1 MTSKY
6 IFLDVDGTLVSYE
19 NVLPESAVEAI
30 HQAQA
35 NGHKVFTV
43 TGRSKAEMY
52 KEILDIGFD
61 GYVGG
66 NGNYIE
72 LADEVIYHKHLTG
85 EETRKIVDWL
95 LDRNLEFYLESNS
108 GLYGSKN
115 FRERGRQTVQS
126 YVAYKGKDNA
136 QDASVESIF
145 PEMLFDQNLYR
156 DDINKISFVLESY
169 QDYLAAKEAFKDYQ
183 VGTWGG
189 RGEHALFGDVA
200 LANITKET
208 AIQDLLAHENVDPKD
223 TFAFGDA
230 KIDIPMFNICETGV
244 AMGNGGDEIKAAA
257 DYITDAA
264 EDDGLYNAFKHF
276 GLIWFILFD

>member
-115 FRERGRQTVQS
+115 FRERSPQTVQS

-145 PEMLFDQNLYR
+145 PEMFFDQDLYR

-208 AIQDLLAHENVDPKD
+208 AIQDLLANENVDPKD

-244 AMGNGGDEIKAAA
+244 AMGNGGGEIKAAA